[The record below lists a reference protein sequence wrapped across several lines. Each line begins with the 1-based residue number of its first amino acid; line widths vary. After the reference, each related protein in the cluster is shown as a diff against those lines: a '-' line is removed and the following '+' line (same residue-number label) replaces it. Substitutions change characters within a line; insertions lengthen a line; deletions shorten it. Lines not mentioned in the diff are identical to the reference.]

1 MVNDKYIDT
10 EKNNPLVYF
19 TGTEAEQAREDE
31 IEARNAQKLRWLYDS
46 LILFKNIDYFYITSK
61 PENGRQIIYIVHNS
75 AKYSNPQLTAV
86 CIQNG
91 LFAYMIYDCE
101 IDSFNKLKR
110 EFKYWNTRIYYAAL
124 DTV

>member
-1 MVNDKYIDT
+1 MSNDKYIDT
-10 EKNNPLVYF
+10 EKNNPFVYF

-31 IEARNAQKLRWLYDS
+31 IEARNAQKLRWLYDG
-46 LILFKNIDYFYITSK
+46 LVLFKNIDYFYITSK

-91 LFAYMIYDCE
+91 IFVYMVYDCE

-110 EFKYWNTRIYYAAL
+110 EFKYWDTRIYYAAL